1 MSRNRR
7 FSFALI
13 ASLLASTPLQA
24 AHDEGDAI
32 CGSNGPVVPEA
43 SHIPTMVDVEN
54 AGKPFDT
61 KALNAAPEGA
71 HIFNWLAHGVFQDR
85 PRDQLE
91 EGYVISLE
99 KLYAGDRLSGP
110 QHQRDI
116 LYRYADM
123 PDGPPEDV
131 AAQRDF
137 WLTGMFSDPKLQ
149 VVTHITRFENRR
161 ACGLMNAYQAASAM
175 PACDNGTAPN
185 TRSFKSGV
193 DSMFGVFQR
202 DLAARLKE
210 GNFTHIVFAS
220 MGWNNDQRVSVCRY
234 RQIMQMTGHAMQ
246 VRGEAFRPLVIG
258 MTWSSSW
265 NAASTSAVGHAA
277 GHIGSVLN
285 KATDSDEAGVL
296 HGNLILN
303 RIIPAANTGGLP
315 VVVLGHSMGARFAG
329 RALFSRELLKQGP
342 VEPAADLAVFLQP
355 AHSAYRY
362 GGDTLGARGNEGHP
376 YDSYKDLA
384 DTQVVVTTSLCDF
397 ANPFAL
403 WSPYLG
409 GRRGW
414 KVAARAAFD
423 DIFHRLDWRGTA
435 PCKMGRLAL
444 KDRIRNDPASMAA
457 LDTLPRGKVTLVN
470 AGFVS
475 NHGDILDPAM
485 GAFLARLISRYAP
498 RAAP

>member
-1 MSRNRR
+1 MSRSRR
-7 FSFALI
+7 FTFALI
-13 ASLLASTPLQA
+13 ASLLASTPGLA
-24 AHDEGDAI
+24 SHDEGDAI
-32 CGSNGPVVPEA
+32 CGSNGPVVPRA

-54 AGKPFDT
+54 SGKPFET

-116 LYRYADM
+116 LYRYGDM

-131 AAQRDF
+131 SAQRDF

-149 VVTHITRFENRR
+149 VVTHITRYENRR

-175 PACDNGTAPN
+175 PTCDTGIVPD

-193 DSMFGVFQR
+193 DALFEVFLR
-202 DLAARLKE
+202 DLAARLKQ

-220 MGWNNDQRVSVCRY
+220 MGWNNDQRVSICRY
-234 RQIMQMTGHAMQ
+234 RQIMQMTGHAMTG
-246 VRGEAFRPLVIG
+246 RGEAFRPLVIG

-265 NAASTSAVGHAA
+265 NAASTSKLGHAA

-303 RIIPAANTGGLP
+303 RIIPAANTGALP

-329 RALFSRELLKQGP
+329 RALFSRDLLKQGA
-342 VEPAADLAVFLQP
+342 VGPAADLAVFLQP

-362 GGDTLGARGNEGHP
+362 GGDTFGARGNEGHP
-376 YDSYKDLA
+376 YDSYKDLPDA
-384 DTQVVVTTSLCDF
+384 QVVVTTSLCDF

-414 KVAARAAFD
+414 KVASRAAFD
-423 DIFHRLDWRGTA
+423 EIFYRLDWRGSE
-435 PCKMGRLAL
+435 PCKTGRPAL
-444 KDRIRNDPASMAA
+444 KHSIRNDPASMAP

-470 AGFVS
+470 AGFVTS
-475 NHGDILDPAM
+475 HSDILDPAM
-485 GAFLARLISRYAP
+485 GAFLARLISRYA
-498 RAAP
+498 AQ